1 MMAQTIEL
9 LKSDFNTKITFVQL
23 LFNLAR
29 PSEMFRRP
37 IHIPTIY
44 YDLKEINATIKTNN
58 RQALPH
64 T

>member
-1 MMAQTIEL
+1 MAQTIKL

-23 LFNLAR
+23 LFNLPM

-37 IHIPTIY
+37 VYISNTYCH
-44 YDLKEINATIKTNN
+44 LKEINVAIKTNN
-58 RQALPH
+58 RHTEPH